1 MSMQVS
7 VETTQGL
14 ERRMVVEIEEAKV
27 SDAVETRLKSLA
39 KTTKIAGFRAG
50 KVPMKVVKQ
59 HYGSQVR
66 QEIVSDLVQSTFY
79 EAVTQEKLR
88 PAGGP
93 TIGNDLAATD
103 GLKYTATF
111 EVYPEIE
118 IASFDGVSVDK
129 DTAEITEA
137 DVDEMIETIRKQNK
151 AWEDAGR
158 ASEDGDQVTVD
169 FAGTVDG
176 EAFEGGTG
184 TDMAVELGSKR
195 MIAGF
200 EDGLKGL
207 KEGEDATLSL
217 TFPDSYPQKEL
228 AGKPVEFKITVKKV
242 EQTALPPVDEEFAK
256 KMGVEDGNLEQM
268 RKDIKENMQRELE
281 AKIKTNLKQAVMD
294 KLIDLHDMEVPK
306 ALTEQE
312 STVLMEQMQQNLT
325 SQGMNAG
332 DVKLNPEMF
341 KDQAQ
346 RRVSLG
352 LIMAEIVKDNEIKVD
367 DDKVK
372 AKVEEI
378 AEPYEQPEQVISW
391 YYGDKQRLA
400 EIESLVFEE
409 QIIEWMLSKV
419 SVNENTKKFN
429 ELMKPEEKQAVA

>member
-1 MSMQVS
+1 MQVS

-14 ERRMVVEIEEAKV
+14 ERRMMVEINEERIAE
-27 SDAVETRLKSLA
+27 AVETRLKSMA
-39 KTTKIAGFRAG
+39 KTTKIKGFRAG
-50 KVPMKVVKQ
+50 KVPFKVVKQ

-66 QEIVSDLVQSTFY
+66 QEIVSDLVQTTFY

-93 TIGNDLAATD
+93 TIGNDLVATD

-118 IASFDGVSVDK
+118 IASFEGVTLEK
-129 DTAEITEA
+129 QTAEITDA

-151 AWEDAGR
+151 TWEAVDR

-169 FAGTVDG
+169 FAGSIEG

-184 TDMAVELGSKR
+184 TDMVVEIGAGR

-207 KEGEDATLSL
+207 KKGDESTLSL
-217 TFPDSYPQKEL
+217 TFPDNYSQKEL

-242 EQTALPPVDEEFAK
+242 EQTVLPEVDEDFAK
-256 KMGVEDGNLEQM
+256 KMGVTDGNIEQM
-268 RKDIKENMQRELE
+268 KKDIRENMQRELD
-281 AKIKTNLKQAVMD
+281 AKIKTNLKQVAMD
-294 KLIDLHDMEVPK
+294 KLIELHQMEVPS
-306 ALTEQE
+306 ALVEQE
-312 STVLMEQMQQNLT
+312 SATLMQQMQQNLT
-325 SQGMNAG
+325 SQGMNQG
-332 DVKLNPEMF
+332 DIQLSPDMF
-341 KDQAQ
+341 KDQAS

-352 LIMAEIVKDNEIKVD
+352 LIMAEIVKENDIKVD
-367 DDKVK
+367 DQKVR

-378 AEPYEQPEQVISW
+378 AEPYDQPEQVISW
-391 YYGDKQRLA
+391 YYGDKQRLN
-400 EIESLVFEE
+400 EVESLVFEE
-409 QIIEWMLSKV
+409 QIIEWLLSKV
-419 SVNENTKKFN
+419 TVDEKAVDFK
-429 ELMKPEEKQAVA
+429 ELMQPAGKATAT